1 MSAPSKSDL
10 DFERWQREP
19 AGDSGMRRA
28 VASAAMVNRTH
39 RIVRERAATLQARK
53 SKVRSL
59 WIPLAISGTLLSLI
73 CFAVWS
79 IFEQNDVT
87 PNGIPDASQQ
97 MFVFLMWCLPVTVAA
112 VAVVWYRLN
121 SHSHHSSNSMD
132 EGGR

>member
-1 MSAPSKSDL
+1 MSTPIKSDL
-10 DFERWQREP
+10 EFEQWERQP

-59 WIPLAISGTLLSLI
+59 WIPLAVSGGLVTLI

-79 IFEQNDVT
+79 VLEQNDVT

-97 MFVFLMWCLPVTVAA
+97 MFVFLMWCLPLTAA
-112 VAVVWYRLN
+112 VVAVVWYRLN
-121 SHSHHSSNSMD
+121 SHMRD
-132 EGGR
+132 EGAR